1 MAIIIN
7 KEINTDLLGP
17 VNNLYSRVYA
27 EQHHNGSEIGIMTPC
42 FASKAAYKAGARV
55 IHNILGPFTIP
66 YNRLTDGTDVLMLAH
81 NAVRQQLIEQG
92 IATESEITTELD

>member
-42 FASKAAYKAGARV
+42 FASKAAYRAGAKV
-55 IHNILGPFTIP
+55 IHNLFAPITIP
-66 YNRLTDGTDVLMLAH
+66 YNMATDGTDVLMLAH
-81 NAVRQQLIEQG
+81 TAVKAKLIEQG